1 MKFWKYIIY
10 GLVAQLVRAP
20 PCHGGGHGFESRL
33 GRLKWVSTTI
43 LYGILAQLGEHLPYK
58 QRVTGSSPVGPIYS
72 YADVAQLAE
81 QLICNQQVI
90 GSSPIIG
97 FYTIS
102 YCIYGQIPEW
112 PKGTDCKSAANCFG
126 GSNPPL
132 PIGITFS
139 VIAYNKIYYRG
150 MEQSGSSPGS

>member
-1 MKFWKYIIY
+1 M
-10 GLVAQLVRAP
+10 AQLVRAP
-20 PCHGGGHGFESRL
+20 PCHGGGRRFESDL
-33 GRLKWVSTTI
+33 GR

-139 VIAYNKIYYRG
+139 VIAYN
-150 MEQSGSSPGS
+150 